1 MTLGDSLVAATALA
15 YQLTLVTRNTNDF
28 DWIEDLPLLNPFATR
43 KAFAKKHN
51 MLNALHF
58 LLRHQQGERATTT
71 TQWNRYVSLIYSAE
85 YKETP
90 MMQVTIHIISTGGTI
105 AATPSGM
112 LTPHELLAV
121 IPTLP
126 PQTRISTEAFRN
138 IGSSRITPADW
149 VSLALHIQAIVQT
162 RPDVNGIVVTH
173 GTDTLEETAYFLQLT
188 LTVPCPVIMTGS
200 MRRADALG
208 TDGPANLYQALL
220 VATSPDPTGR
230 GVFVVLNNEIHAP
243 REVTKTHTLRLD
255 TFASPVVGA
264 LGSVDGDTVT
274 WLRQPHRPRSMPLS
288 FALSPNHLLPR
299 VDIVYSYAGADDV
312 HFRALIDAGTRGI
325 IVATFGSGRVTE
337 AQETAIRH
345 ALACDVVVVM
355 SSRVGSGRVEP
366 NYPDGLSPAGTQ
378 KRVVLAGDLNP
389 QKARVLLMLALTQ
402 THDQQQI
409 QALFDIY

>member
-1 MTLGDSLVAATALA
+1 
-15 YQLTLVTRNTNDF
+15 
-28 DWIEDLPLLNPFATR
+28 
-43 KAFAKKHN
+43 
-51 MLNALHF
+51 
-58 LLRHQQGERATTT
+58 
-71 TQWNRYVSLIYSAE
+71 
-85 YKETP
+85 
-90 MMQVTIHIISTGGTI
+90 MQATIHIISTGGTI

-112 LTPHELLAV
+112 LAPHELLAAV
-121 IPTLP
+121 PTLP
-126 PQTRISTEAFRN
+126 PQIQISTEAFRN

-149 VSLALHIQAIVQT
+149 VSLALHIQAIAQS
-162 RPDVNGIVVTH
+162 RPDVSGFVITH

-188 LTVPCPVIMTGS
+188 LRLPYPVVITGS
-200 MRRADALG
+200 MRRADALSA
-208 TDGPANLYQALL
+208 DGPANLYQALL
-220 VATSPDPTGR
+220 VAACPDATGQ
-230 GVFVVLNNEIHAP
+230 GVLVVINNEIHAA

-274 WLRQPHRPRSMPLS
+274 WLRQPYRPRSTPLR
-288 FALSPNHLLPR
+288 FALSPGQLLPR

-312 HFRALIDAGTRGI
+312 HFRALIDAGSRGI

-337 AQETAIRH
+337 GQETAIRH

-366 NYPDGLSPAGTQ
+366 NYVDGLAPTGMQ
-378 KRVVLAGDLNP
+378 KRVVLAGNLNP

-409 QALFDIY
+409 QAVFDTY